1 MNEKDS
7 KALIGEMTAVKK
19 LLILQL
25 LGQGFQQRQ
34 IASMLEISEAT
45 MSRMLPKGLVK
56 TPGRKALAVTTQSI
70 GDAQ

>member
-7 KALIGEMTAVKK
+7 QALLEEIRGVKM

-25 LGQGFQQRQ
+25 LGQGFKQRQ
-34 IASMLEISEAT
+34 IASMLGVSEAT

-56 TPGRKALAVTTQSI
+56 TSGKQTSKVTAM
-70 GDAQ
+70 GDGEE